1 MPVNRSVNSE
11 PGFTTI
17 AADWSRHAAA
27 IRAIRHAVFVSEQGI
42 PASLEWDGTDV
53 DCFHVLALT
62 DRGQPV
68 ATGRLQADGKLGR
81 MAVLGAWRGQ
91 GIGQAILAHLL
102 AEAHD
107 RQLRRVY
114 LHAQLEAVDFY
125 RKAGF
130 RVHGAAFEEAGITH
144 IEMVRQLT

>member
-17 AADWSRHAAA
+17 DADWSRYAAA
-27 IRAIRHAVFVSEQGI
+27 IQGIRHAVFVSEQGI

-53 DCFHVLALT
+53 DCVHVLALT
-62 DRGQPV
+62 ESGQPV

-81 MAVLGAWRGQ
+81 MAVLSAWRGR
-91 GIGQAILAHLL
+91 GIGRAILAHLL
-102 AEAHD
+102 AQAQGQ
-107 RQLRRVY
+107 QLRRVY

-130 RVHGAAFEEAGITH
+130 RVHGTAFEEAGITH

>member
-17 AADWSRHAAA
+17 DADWSRHATA

-42 PASLEWDGTDV
+42 PASLEWDRTDG
-53 DCFHVLALT
+53 DCVHVLALT
-62 DRGQPV
+62 DSGQPV

-81 MAVLGAWRGQ
+81 MAVLSDWRGR
-91 GIGQAILAHLL
+91 GIGRAILAHLL
-102 AEAHD
+102 AQAHG
-107 RQLRRVY
+107 RQLGRVY
-114 LHAQLEAVDFY
+114 LHAQLEAVKFY

-130 RVHGAAFEEAGITH
+130 RVQGTAFEEAGITH